1 MNRAL
6 TSRTAATGNAAP
18 TSATLYQNLVAGT
31 TGRARQIQGPID
43 DIQTNPHFVQF
54 TKENPTMGKV
64 LTILLAARDELML
77 NQTAPQDSGM
87 HYINNAILLMS
98 RQLLYKNTG
107 ISEGMSTLHG
117 QLALVNQMNPD
128 APLSLTQLKELQDM
142 SKRADRIARE
152 AATASQAPILQNP
165 PPARYRQPYT
175 NHNQYG
181 SPYPNYAASGSY
193 ATHGPSG
200 ASGFYATHGPY
211 GASGY
216 YPAYGASGNV
226 FGQGA
231 GRGQGPGRDICRRC
245 LQRGHYA
252 AQCRQVLPNMSMAPS
267 GPQAPSFPW

>member
-1 MNRAL
+1 MR
-6 TSRTAATGNAAP
+6 
-18 TSATLYQNLVAGT
+18 
-31 TGRARQIQGPID
+31 
-43 DIQTNPHFVQF
+43 
-54 TKENPTMGKV
+54 KV

-77 NQTAPQDSGM
+77 NQIGPQDSGL
-87 HYINNAILLMS
+87 HHISNAILLMS

-152 AATASQAPILQNP
+152 AAAPSQTPILQNP
-165 PPARYRQPYT
+165 PPARYRQPYP

-181 SPYPNYAASGSY
+181 APYT
-193 ATHGPSG
+193 THGPNG

-231 GRGQGPGRDICRRC
+231 GRGQGPGRDVCRRC

-267 GPQAPSFPW
+267 GPQAPSFPWYIINIF

>member
-1 MNRAL
+1 MR
-6 TSRTAATGNAAP
+6 
-18 TSATLYQNLVAGT
+18 
-31 TGRARQIQGPID
+31 
-43 DIQTNPHFVQF
+43 
-54 TKENPTMGKV
+54 KV

-77 NQTAPQDSGM
+77 NQIGPQDSGL
-87 HYINNAILLMS
+87 HHISNAILLMS

-152 AATASQAPILQNP
+152 AAAPSQTPILQNP
-165 PPARYRQPYT
+165 PPARYRQPYP
-175 NHNQYG
+175 NYNQYG
-181 SPYPNYAASGSY
+181 APYPNYGPYGAPGSCAA
-193 ATHGPSG
+193 HGPSG
-200 ASGFYATHGPY
+200 ASRFYATHGPY

-231 GRGQGPGRDICRRC
+231 SCGQGPGRDVCRHC
-245 LQRGHYA
+245 LQKGIMQPA
-252 AQCRQVLPNMSMAPS
+252 TMSPSSAQHVHGTIRTPSPVLPLVYH
-267 GPQAPSFPW
+267 